1 MLAIRV
7 SANHW
12 LQHFIAK
19 FHQYFQGKDLILC
32 FELNILDDL
41 KIVEYRTFY
50 LMQQKQFLFCVFFL
64 TIINILQVAVGMF
77 DIYRIF
83 SYNLYYVYNSSYCL
97 FQSQQL
103 LSYLDISW
111 FSQPATYKQLVGT
124 QHHRTVVVVM
134 SDYSIAS
141 QRR

>member
-1 MLAIRV
+1 MLAIHV
-7 SANHW
+7 FANHW
-12 LQHFIAK
+12 LQNFIAK

-41 KIVEYRTFY
+41 KIVEYRNFS
-50 LMQQKQFLFCVFFL
+50 LMQQKQFLFCVFFNNHYVL
-64 TIINILQVAVGMF
+64 YHSQLAMVMF

-83 SYNLYYVYNSSYCL
+83 SYNLYHVYNSTYFL
-97 FQSQQL
+97 LQLQQL

-111 FSQPATYKQLVGT
+111 FSQPATSINSLLAPSIMME
-124 QHHRTVVVVM
+124 VVVVM

-141 QRR
+141 